1 MKIICIGRN
10 YVDHAKELN
19 NPLPEKPIF
28 FMKPDTSLLRNNQ
41 PFYHPDFSSVVHYEV
56 EVILRINRVGKN
68 IERKFAHRYYGDVG
82 LGIDFTA
89 RDLQRE
95 CREKGLPWEMAKGFD
110 GSAVIG
116 NIVKK
121 ETFEDVYALDFSLWQ
136 NDKTVQTGNTKNLI
150 FSFDEIIAYVSQFL
164 TLKIGDLIFTGTPAG
179 VGPVKIGD
187 KLTGFI
193 QDTQMFTCDV
203 K

>member
-41 PFYHPDFSSVVHYEV
+41 PFYHPDFSSEVHYEV

>member
-1 MKIICIGRN
+1 
-10 YVDHAKELN
+10 
-19 NPLPEKPIF
+19 
-28 FMKPDTSLLRNNQ
+28 
-41 PFYHPDFSSVVHYEV
+41 VHYEV

-193 QDTQMFTCDV
+193 QDTQMFRCDV